1 MIYVHPGV
9 PSFAIVVSPD
19 GLVVDG
25 PRWTRP
31 NGAGDLGRSATCK
44 TNCSKA
50 GLMCSAERRGSAI
63 IFRMN
68 LFTSSRSCYA
78 TWKYSKIIS
87 LHEKTS
93 LQIFTLVV
101 KVSKGIIKIRLNFTL
116 TLLNVKLLFT
126 LHLLQ
131 YKETDYLYLSLRLN
145 QR

>member
-1 MIYVHPGV
+1 MIFEWFYLNYENIAMQIMQVNINWWGSSWVYFCLRINYRRLRPCRCLPTSRKLVAARLV
-9 PSFAIVVSPD
+9 PA
-19 GLVVDG
+19 
-25 PRWTRP
+25 
-31 NGAGDLGRSATCK
+31 
-44 TNCSKA
+44 SKH
-50 GLMCSAERRGSAI
+50 LPT
-63 IFRMN
+63 
-68 LFTSSRSCYA
+68 LLT
-78 TWKYSKIIS
+78 

>member
-1 MIYVHPGV
+1 MRIFRFLLGHIRELTLDGECSWPI
-9 PSFAIVVSPD
+9 FKFDI
-19 GLVVDG
+19 GLVSVL
-25 PRWTRP
+25 
-31 NGAGDLGRSATCK
+31 AGSHARIQS
-44 TNCSKA
+44 
-50 GLMCSAERRGSAI
+50 
-63 IFRMN
+63 F
-68 LFTSSRSCYA
+68 
-78 TWKYSKIIS
+78 S
-87 LHEKTS
+87 LHEKTF